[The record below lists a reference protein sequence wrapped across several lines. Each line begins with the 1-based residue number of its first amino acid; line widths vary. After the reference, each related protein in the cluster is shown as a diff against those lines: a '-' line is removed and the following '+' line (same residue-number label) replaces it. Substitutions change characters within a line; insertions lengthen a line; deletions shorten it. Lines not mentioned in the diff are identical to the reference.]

1 MTKKT
6 VGKIAQADEN
16 SSPVMTTVRGSSII
30 NNGVKNINTNEK
42 AKPATLKD
50 LKNKE

>member
-6 VGKIAQADEN
+6 VGKIAQADEE

-30 NNGVKNINTNEK
+30 NNGVQNTNTSEK
-42 AKPATLKD
+42 AKVVTLKD